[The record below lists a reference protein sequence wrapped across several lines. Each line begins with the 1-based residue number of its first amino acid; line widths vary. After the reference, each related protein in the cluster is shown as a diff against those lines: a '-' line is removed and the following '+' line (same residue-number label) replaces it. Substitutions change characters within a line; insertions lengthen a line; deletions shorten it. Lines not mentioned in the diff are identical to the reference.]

1 MLLAI
6 FGIWGSF
13 FNHKKALFMFL
24 MGMIA
29 LLLLE
34 IGYFVYEYL
43 TFTSDTAS
51 SGDKS
56 YAMFGMIL
64 SVIMLAFYFACAFV
78 GVRLWKA

>member
-24 MGMIA
+24 MGILV

-34 IGYFVYEYL
+34 IGYFIYEYI
-43 TFTSDTAS
+43 TFTSSEAS
-51 SGDKS
+51 GSDKS
-56 YAMFGMIL
+56 YALFGMIL
-64 SVIMLAFYFACAFV
+64 SVIMLAFYFGCAFV
-78 GVRLWKA
+78 GFRLWKA